1 MLLSKQ
7 KFGGTLLILLV
18 VGVLVAAE
26 QREPRNWSSADGKFT
41 VQAVMLGYQDKQVL
55 MRRSDDGREISVPL
69 SALSYRDRLYVS
81 SQVRL
86 SKSEAGTGDDD
97 ASGTPAASPA
107 AGAFDWP
114 RWRGSNLDGKS
125 TEKGLLASWPSGG
138 PPLAW
143 QVEGLGTGFASVSV
157 VGGKIYTMGRQGGTE
172 HLMALSVADGSK
184 LWSTPIGPGRT
195 ERGSNGTP
203 TVDGDHVYAISIEGD
218 LICARAD
225 NGQPVWSKNFA
236 RDFGGRMMS
245 GWGYSESPLIDGPL
259 LICTPG
265 GPNAVLAAMDKRS
278 GKVAWTTAMPYG
290 GSHGQDGAG
299 YSSVVIS
306 QAGGVK
312 QYVQLVGRGVIGVQ
326 ASNGQLL
333 WRYDRIANGTA
344 NIPTPVVFDD
354 YVFCSTGYGT
364 GSALLRIVGGG
375 GRVQALEQY
384 FLPADRLQNHH
395 GGMVLIDG
403 HLYCGHGHNNGFP
416 VCVDVR
422 SGRLAWGGDERGP
435 GSGSAAVAYADGQLY
450 FRYQNGTMALIQATP
465 QRYQLNGS
473 FRLPSVLAESWPQPV
488 IANGRLYLRDQQVL
502 MCYDIRAK

>member
-1 MLLSKQ
+1 VLLSKR
-7 KFGGTLLILLV
+7 KFGGIVLIVLV
-18 VGVLVAAE
+18 AGVLIAAE
-26 QREPRNWSSADGKFT
+26 QREARNWSSADGKFT

-97 ASGTPAASPA
+97 APGTPAASPA

-125 TEKGLLASWPSGG
+125 AEKGLLASWPSGG

-290 GSHGQDGAG
+290 GNHGQDGAG

-364 GSALLRIVGGG
+364 GSALLRIVGGRRPG
-375 GRVQALEQY
+375 AGAGAVLSARGPVAE
-384 FLPADRLQNHH
+384 PSRRHGADR
-395 GGMVLIDG
+395 
-403 HLYCGHGHNNGFP
+403 
-416 VCVDVR
+416 R
-422 SGRLAWGGDERGP
+422 
-435 GSGSAAVAYADGQLY
+435 
-450 FRYQNGTMALIQATP
+450 
-465 QRYQLNGS
+465 
-473 FRLPSVLAESWPQPV
+473 PSVLRPRAQQRFPGLRRRPQRPTGV
-488 IANGRLYLRDQQVL
+488 GRRRARARQRVGGCGLR
-502 MCYDIRAK
+502 